1 MPDQSVPVVE
11 QAPDDAPYL
20 PALAGDGQSPA
31 FLTRDAP
38 LIDSL
43 PERWIGY
50 LANTIAQVEDGAP
63 PITKSDVSVF
73 VELCATYQLDP
84 FAKEAWLAKSKRGK
98 LLVMVGR
105 DGLRK
110 IAQRNGLHVDGDVVH
125 AKDDFSICRTPDG
138 NRTVAHAYGN
148 PSQRGDIVGAWAE
161 CREGGPLG
169 RPMGYF
175 YAALGEYK
183 PKNASEYSP
192 WSKQTS
198 VMILA
203 AAERQAIRQGTPL
216 GGLVAF
222 GEHESAFGRVDDL
235 TDVEGASAVL
245 DAELRLPPAVH
256 EIASRAKV
264 LGYAPLANRAALAM
278 AVDGQPEE
286 FVRSWVASATRDLN
300 RYALGKATD
309 LVECGAAEPPDVEVV
324 EHAPPTDDEQAAADE
339 LGVGIVSQGFLDD
352 GPSRRAEPRP
362 IDAAIAE
369 ADEAERIEALR
380 KRANELLDEATVLDE
395 AGDERAAEVRQE
407 AEALMDQVDA
417 AGPQEPEQGSLGL

>member
-11 QAPDDAPYL
+11 QTPDDAPYL
-20 PALAGDGQSPA
+20 SALAGDGQSPA

-138 NRTVAHAYGN
+138 NRTVAHSYGN

-175 YAALGEYK
+175 YAALGEYR
-183 PKNASEYSP
+183 PKNVSEYSP

-222 GEHESAFGRVDDL
+222 GEHESAFGRADDL
-235 TDVEGASAVL
+235 TDVESDGIVADVT
-245 DAELRLPPAVH
+245 LPPAVD
-256 EIASRAKV
+256 EIVAQAQA
-264 LGYAPLANRAALAM
+264 LGYAPLANRAAVAM
-278 AVDGQPEE
+278 VVDGQPEE
-286 FVRSWVASATRDLN
+286 FVRSWAAGATHQLN
-300 RYALGKATD
+300 RYATGKA
-309 LVECGAAEPPDVEVV
+309 EPVDAEVV
-324 EHAPPTDDEQAAADE
+324 EHDPIQEARR
-339 LGVGIVSQGFLDD
+339 VGILD
-352 GPSRRAEPRP
+352 EFQNERP
-362 IDAAIAE
+362 IGTAIAE

-395 AGDERAAEVRQE
+395 AGDDRAAEVRQE
-407 AEALMDQVDA
+407 AEAVMDQVDA
-417 AGPQEPEQGSLGL
+417 AGPQPPEQGSLGL